1 MKTFLLLGMTG
12 VGKSSFINSVFGD
25 YVAETAEFEAC
36 TKVVNHYA
44 YRSPIGNV
52 RIIDTPGLGEEDLK
66 LDDRYLNII
75 HRSLKFTSFQL
86 IYVTRL
92 NETRF
97 RASEKRTIQ
106 LISQKFGKKSWK
118 KSWIVFTFAS
128 LVASDRV
135 DEAYRQRTSQIQSFI
150 ADTIKQNY
158 FSFTKI
164 ALIDNE
170 VDNWCIHAK
179 PVNKIFER

>member
-1 MKTFLLLGMTG
+1 MTG

-52 RIIDTPGLGEEDLK
+52 RIIDTPGFGEEDLK
-66 LDDRYLNII
+66 LDDRYLNLID
-75 HRSLKFTSFQL
+75 RSLKSTSFQL

-106 LISQKFGKKSWK
+106 LISQKFGKEPSK

-128 LVASDRV
+128 LVASDRFE
-135 DEAYRQRTSQIQSFI
+135 EAWRKRTSQIESFI
-150 ADTIKQNY
+150 ANTIELNY
-158 FSFTKI
+158 FSFQKI
-164 ALIDNE
+164 VLIDNE
-170 VDNWCIHAK
+170 IETWCIDAKAK
-179 PVNKIFER
+179 PINEIFER